1 MCIGIPMRVIE
12 SDGFTALCEGRGEQR
27 RVNVMLLDEAGPGAW
42 VLIHLS
48 SAVRL
53 LEDEEASQI
62 NEALDA
68 LTAALNGE
76 AVDQYFADLRR
87 H

>member
-12 SDGFTALCEGRGEQR
+12 SDRVTALCECRGEQR
-27 RVNVMLLDEAGPGAW
+27 RVNVMLIEGAEPGAW
-42 VLIHLS
+42 VLIHAGN
-48 SAVRL
+48 AVRL

-68 LTAALNGE
+68 LAAALNGDP
-76 AVDQYFADLRR
+76 VDGFFADLRR

>member
-12 SDGFTALCEGRGEQR
+12 SDGFTALCEVRGEQR
-27 RVNVMLLDEAGPGAW
+27 RVNVMLIGGAEPGAW
-42 VLIHLS
+42 VLTHMGN
-48 SAVRL
+48 AVRL
-53 LEDEEASQI
+53 LEEEEASQI

-68 LTAALNGE
+68 LNAALNGE
-76 AVDQYFADLRR
+76 SVDGYFADLRR

>member
-12 SDGFTALCEGRGEQR
+12 SDGFTALCEGRGEER
-27 RVNVMLLDEAGPGAW
+27 RVNVMLLEEAEPGAW
-42 VLIHLS
+42 VLIHLGN
-48 SAVRL
+48 AVRL
-53 LEDEEASQI
+53 LEEEEASQI

-76 AVDQYFADLRR
+76 PVDRYFADLQR

>member
-12 SDGFTALCEGRGEQR
+12 SDGFTALCEGRGGQR
-27 RVNVMLLDEAGPGAW
+27 RVNVMLLDGVEPGAW
-42 VLIHLS
+42 VLIHLD

-53 LEDEEASQI
+53 IEPEEAAQI
-62 NEALDA
+62 DEALEA
-68 LTAALNGE
+68 LSAALNGE
-76 AVDQYFADLRR
+76 ATDQYFADLRR

>member
-27 RVNVMLLDEAGPGAW
+27 RVNLMLLDEAPPGGW
-42 VLIHLS
+42 VLIHLGN
-48 SAVRL
+48 AVRV
-53 LEDEEASQI
+53 LEEEEASQI

-76 AVDQYFADLRR
+76 RVDLYFADLKR

>member
-12 SDGFTALCEGRGEQR
+12 SDGFTALCEGRGVQR
-27 RVNVMLLDEAGPGAW
+27 RVNVMLVEEADPGAW
-42 VLIHLS
+42 VLIHLGN
-48 SAVRL
+48 AVRL
-53 LEDEEASQI
+53 LEEEASQI

-68 LTAALNGE
+68 VTAALNGE
-76 AVDQYFADLRR
+76 PVDHYFADLRR

>member
-12 SDGFTALCEGRGEQR
+12 SDGFTALCEGRAGQR
-27 RVNVMLLDEAGPGAW
+27 RINVMLIEGAEPGAW
-42 VLIHLS
+42 VLTHVGN
-48 SAVRL
+48 AVRL
-53 LEDEEASQI
+53 LEEEEASQI

-68 LTAALNGE
+68 LAAALNGDP
-76 AVDQYFADLRR
+76 VDGYFADLQR

>member
-1 MCIGIPMRVIE
+1 MRVIE

-27 RVNVMLLDEAGPGAW
+27 RVNLMLLDEAPPGGW
-42 VLIHLS
+42 VLIHLGN
-48 SAVRL
+48 AVRV
-53 LEDEEASQI
+53 LEEEEASQI

-76 AVDQYFADLRR
+76 RVDLYFADLKR

>member
-1 MCIGIPMRVIE
+1 MRVIE

-27 RVNVMLLDEAGPGAW
+27 RVNVMLLEEAWPGAW

-48 SAVRL
+48 NAVRL
-53 LEDEEASQI
+53 LEEEEASQI

-76 AVDQYFADLRR
+76 EVDQYFADLRR